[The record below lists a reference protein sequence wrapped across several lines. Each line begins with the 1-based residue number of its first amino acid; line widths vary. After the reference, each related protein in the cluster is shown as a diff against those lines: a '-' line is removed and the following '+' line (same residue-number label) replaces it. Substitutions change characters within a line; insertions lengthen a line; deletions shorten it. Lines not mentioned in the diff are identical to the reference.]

1 MDYSHYDDEDQY
13 YEDELHDQFGDAL
26 AAVVW
31 IEYGISVD
39 EEEYEDGYE
48 SEQDMWG
55 NEGVDE
61 EVEYYYE
68 AIDDCPRYDEV
79 EEWYYP
85 PHKPAS
91 PLDTPNENDMVSLF
105 LNNEPEFPPL

>member
-1 MDYSHYDDEDQY
+1 MDYSPHEDQD

-31 IEYGISVD
+31 MEYGISMD
-39 EEEYEDGYE
+39 EEEDGYE
-48 SEQDMWG
+48 SEQDVWS
-55 NEGVDE
+55 NEEVDE
-61 EVEYYYE
+61 GVEYYYE
-68 AIDDCPRYDEV
+68 AIDDGPQYDEV

-91 PLDTPNENDMVSLF
+91 PLDTPNENDVVSLF